1 MIWVHIS
8 ITQRLIPLF
17 KPISNKVT
25 KNNVF
30 TQNFLR
36 PPKIRSKAEEGP
48 RLLVRTKKG
57 SVERIE

>member
-1 MIWVHIS
+1 MGSYIDNAEID
-8 ITQRLIPLF
+8 LF
-17 KPISNKVT
+17 NPISHKVT

-36 PPKIRSKAEEGP
+36 PPKIRSKAEEGH